1 MITKFFAE
9 EGDTIEVGG
18 QFLEIDTDAKAPE
31 GGATPAP
38 PKQEAAPAVFHALRV
53 AKFPATVRLAAV
65 CGRSGSKE
73 QRHDIWLSIE
83 LELVFAR

>member
-38 PKQEAAPAVFHALRV
+38 PKQEAAPAVSASTFQLIT
-53 AKFPATVRLAAV
+53 PDDATR
-65 CGRSGSKE
+65 RSST
-73 QRHDIWLSIE
+73 IY
-83 LELVFAR
+83 

>member
-38 PKQEAAPAVFHALRV
+38 PKQEAAPAVSASTL
-53 AKFPATVRLAAV
+53 
-65 CGRSGSKE
+65 
-73 QRHDIWLSIE
+73 
-83 LELVFAR
+83 